1 MCAYFFGKGT
11 NAGFDWGKRGRE
23 IAGPGTMDMPAGGGF
38 PGASGLNVPGL
49 TPVMPAATPVVAPL
63 VAPQPSVFQTPVIPE
78 AGPPSSDWIDNLVA
92 SMFGKGFETVR
103 GIGERGRESVYDMM
117 AREGLLG
124 TGAAKGTAQDIAW
137 QTERGI
143 TDLIREMA
151 QMRSQEEKEAM
162 NLMLTYMTMLQSGW
176 QG

>member
-1 MCAYFFGKGT
+1 MAYYFGKGT
-11 NAGFDWGKRGRE
+11 NAGFDWGRKGRGVY
-23 IAGPGTMDMPAGGGF
+23 GDDF
-38 PGASGLNVPGL
+38 PGLMEQEVMPGMNVPGVI
-49 TPVMPAATPVVAPL
+49 PSVPIIQPAVAPV
-63 VAPQPSVFQTPVIPE
+63 VAPQPSLFQTPVMPE
-78 AGPPSSDWIDNLVA
+78 AGPPEEGGFDALMDM
-92 SMFGKGFETVR
+92 MFGKGFETVR

-143 TDLIREMA
+143 TDLIRNMA

-162 NLMLTYMTMLQSGW
+162 NLMLTYFAMMQQGW

>member
-1 MCAYFFGKGT
+1 MAYFFGKGT

-23 IAGPGTMDMPAGGGF
+23 IAEPGTMDMPVGGVT
-38 PGASGLNVPGL
+38 PGMNIPGL
-49 TPVMPAATPVVAPL
+49 TPMATPVVAPL
-63 VAPQPSVFQTPVIPE
+63 VAPQPSLFQTPVIPE
-78 AGPPSSDWIDNLVA
+78 AGPPEEPGGFDALMDM
-92 SMFGKGFETVR
+92 MFGKGFEQVR

-143 TDLIREMA
+143 TDLIRNMA
-151 QMRSQEEKEAM
+151 EMRSKEEKEAM
-162 NLMLTYMTMLQSGW
+162 NLMLTYMAMMQQGW